1 MTQKISVL
9 GSTGSIGTQ
18 TLQVAKHLGLDVV
31 GLAAHSGGELL
42 EEQIRAFKPK
52 VVAVFD
58 PDRASVLQKLFP
70 NLEILSGMEGIC
82 AVASMDE
89 AETVVMAILGLAAL
103 DPTIAAI
110 EKGKRVALSSKE
122 VLVGAGS
129 LVMEKAKSCGATIIP
144 VDSEHSA
151 LFQCLQTGAY
161 REVNRLILTASGG
174 PFFGKNS
181 QELKKI
187 TVDDALNHPTWKMG
201 AKISVDSSTLMNK
214 GLEVIEAK
222 VLFDVPLNQIEVIV
236 HPQSVIHSIVEWCDG
251 SMIAQMGAPSMHV
264 PIQYALTYPKRGPAI
279 MGCFD
284 FTKYSTLDF
293 HKADEKNFICLKL
306 AFDAAEKGGSAP
318 CFLNGANEVLVRR
331 FLDKEISWSEIGKKL
346 KILMD
351 NHEPIEINDLKTV
364 HAVDNAARGLAKEI

>member
-18 TLQVAKHLGLDVV
+18 TLEVAKHLGLKVV
-31 GLAAHSGGELL
+31 GLAAHSGGALL
-42 EEQIRAFKPK
+42 EEQIRSFKPK

-58 PDRASVLQKLFP
+58 SERGQELQKLFP
-70 NLEILSGMEGIC
+70 STEILAGMEGIC
-82 AVASMDE
+82 AVASLAE
-89 AETVVMAILGLAAL
+89 VETVVMAIMGLAAL
-103 DPTIAAI
+103 DPTLAAI

-122 VLVGAGS
+122 VLVGAGE
-129 LVMEKAKSCGATIIP
+129 LVMEKARVHGAAIIP

-151 LFQCLQTGAY
+151 LFQCLQTGEH
-161 REVNRLILTASGG
+161 REVQRLILTASGG
-174 PFFGKNS
+174 PFFGKTA
-181 QELKKI
+181 QELEKM

-201 AKISVDSSTLMNK
+201 AKISIDSSTLMNK

-222 VLFDVPLNQIEVIV
+222 VLFGMPLNQIEVIV

-264 PIQYALTYPKRGPAI
+264 PIQYALTYPRRGPAI

-293 HKADEKNFICLKL
+293 RSVDEKNFICLKL
-306 AFDAAEKGGSAP
+306 AFDAAEKGKSAP
-318 CFLNGANEVLVRR
+318 CFLNGANEVLVQR
-331 FLDKEISWSEIGKKL
+331 FLDKEISWCEIGKKL
-346 KILMD
+346 QVLME
-351 NHEPIEINDLKTV
+351 NHEAIEINDIQTV
-364 HAVDNAARGLAKEI
+364 RAVDMAARKTAKEI